1 MGETCERGRLDRRK
15 LVRPRILGCVVV
27 SDSIMVVGVVVVV
40 VVVVVLVLL
49 VLVVFLAA
57 ERSPER
63 GSGGAGVVRGGSS
76 LRRDR
81 VNWFVPGNSLL
92 ERRRRRVAPQRI

>member
-27 SDSIMVVGVVVVV
+27 SDSIMVVGVFAVVV

-49 VLVVFLAA
+49 VLVVVLAA
-57 ERSPER
+57 QRSPER
-63 GSGGAGVVRGGSS
+63 GSGGARVVRGGSS
-76 LRRDR
+76 L
-81 VNWFVPGNSLL
+81 V
-92 ERRRRRVAPQRI
+92 